1 MTKYLSLHYLRSK
14 WPFSPQSRKFNI
26 FATTTKICDQTS
38 QPERNHNWGLHCNQ
52 IPFPAF
58 VLKIETFLEWLQFMP
73 ASNSGP
79 APYAYSP
86 DCHLVVT
93 CCWIVVTASQRE
105 SSFYSRQSDVNHS
118 LWFGQT
124 QDIIGK
130 NYLLKTL
137 LMFNTKDT
145 YTLSTEQ
152 DAMEVH
158 LKIFHQ
164 ISATPRL
171 TCLLQVRSHLE
182 QLALDRTPVGKLRA
196 ESGWSR
202 CWIIQRDQGF

>member
-1 MTKYLSLHYLRSK
+1 MSHRSPPQTKILKSHFLVVESHHATHHPSQAAHCILWRNTC
-14 WPFSPQSRKFNI
+14 PCITCVPNDLFSPQSGKFNI

-38 QPERNHNWGLHCNQ
+38 HPERNHNWGLHCNQ

-93 CCWIVVTASQRE
+93 CCRIVVTASQRE

-137 LMFNTKDT
+137 CTFT
-145 YTLSTEQ
+145 
-152 DAMEVH
+152 
-158 LKIFHQ
+158 
-164 ISATPRL
+164 
-171 TCLLQVRSHLE
+171 
-182 QLALDRTPVGKLRA
+182 
-196 ESGWSR
+196 
-202 CWIIQRDQGF
+202 

>member
-38 QPERNHNWGLHCNQ
+38 HPERNHNWGLHCNQ

-93 CCWIVVTASQRE
+93 CCRIVTASQRE

-130 NYLLKTL
+130 ITFSRHFALLPNVQHERHIYLVNWARCNGGSSQNISSNLCDSKVNL
-137 LMFNTKDT
+137 FAAGAVAFGAVGLG
-145 YTLSTEQ
+145 Q
-152 DAMEVH
+152 DSSWE
-158 LKIFHQ
+158 
-164 ISATPRL
+164 T
-171 TCLLQVRSHLE
+171 
-182 QLALDRTPVGKLRA
+182 
-196 ESGWSR
+196 
-202 CWIIQRDQGF
+202 